1 MSADRPAST
10 ERPVLFALDHLF
22 IPARDEPIAQGAY
35 DALGAL
41 DAACPEAIATLS
53 TDDLA
58 MLVRGALAWTRTLG
72 SGAPSH
78 EQMVGAADRISHAL
92 ERCPTQAFNQR
103 AA

>member
-1 MSADRPAST
+1 MSAGRPAST
-10 ERPVLFALDHLF
+10 ARPVLFALDHLF
-22 IPARDEPIAQGAY
+22 IPSHEDPVAQDAY

-58 MLVRGALAWTRTLG
+58 TLVRAALAWTRPLG

-78 EQMVGAADRISHAL
+78 DQVTGAAARISHVL
-92 ERCPTQAFNQR
+92 ERYPAQAFSRQ